1 MKSYGG
7 LEMKS
12 RFIIERVD
20 NLPTWTSNDE
30 GRILYNNAD
39 EKLWIGGSSDWVS
52 LVPAIDTYEHSQTT
66 ASNTWNINH
75 NLGERLCHVMVV
87 NSSYEKVI
95 PDDIEF
101 TDNNNLVVKF
111 DSLTITGKAKIT
123 I

>member
-12 RFIIERVD
+12 KFIIERVD
-20 NLPTWTSNDE
+20 NLPTWTSDDE
-30 GRILYNNAD
+30 GRIIYNNSD
-39 EKLWIGGSSDWVS
+39 EKLWIGGSSEWVGLLPS
-52 LVPAIDTYEHSQTT
+52 IDTYEHNQTT
-66 ASNTWNINH
+66 SSNTWNINH

-87 NSSYEKVI
+87 NSDYEKVI

-111 DSLTITGKAKIT
+111 DNLNITGKAKIT